1 MILLEIET
9 QSISGIEFEGD
20 TPRTIDADRV
30 AGNKTPQGMKIKPRF
45 ICSGAVAGSESEI
58 IKQREGRPPA
68 QFAGVAIDPQFLSRN
83 APAS

>member
-1 MILLEIET
+1 MILLEIDTE
-9 QSISGIEFEGD
+9 SISGIEFKGN
-20 TPRTIDADRV
+20 TPRTIDADRL
-30 AGNKTPQGMKIKPRF
+30 AGWNKTPQGMKIKPRF
-45 ICSGAVAGSESEI
+45 ICSGDCSRFGV